1 MRAAIHFS
9 PQSLAQLQAAHTW
22 WKNNRPSSPRLFRE
36 ELAEALALL
45 RTAPMAGAPYPHRKL
60 RDVRRIVLQKTR
72 YYLYYVVGADGVT
85 VLAVWSALRGRAP
98 RLR

>member
-1 MRAAIHFS
+1 
-9 PQSLAQLQAAHTW
+9 
-22 WKNNRPSSPRLFRE
+22 
-36 ELAEALALL
+36 
-45 RTAPMAGAPYPHRKL
+45 MAGAPYPHRKL

-72 YYLYYVVGADGVT
+72 YYLYYVIGADGVT